1 LSQVYPAPTIVLGVG
16 RFGLATLERLGE
28 DWMGLALSGADETLA
43 NLRLIA
49 ALPADDREA
58 PGDGENRSPRG
69 PGPWRSREIRAS
81 RIARELGEGDLP
93 SRALDFVLL
102 RSLGL
107 VRYRDGAYEVGI
119 PRDGGAIEVE
129 EPGRERDGGGEAR
142 QHSSR
147 TIRRRRYFHWISLS
161 PDPIVA
167 AERLR
172 QATERYKDLDL
183 FLTPLVNRVRQGHSP
198 RALLA
203 TISRCFAL
211 LESRDPTP
219 WPWLR
224 GALEET
230 VDPAV
235 DPTAPGPSGSPVRLD
250 LGAALLDQ
258 RSALRATEGYLG
270 GVPTPLPSWKP
281 WLTEDGGETGDLP
294 TLEVWLPRPFDP
306 RTSDVEMPLDPM
318 DLLARDWEVTG
329 WAADEKGTDAVSFL
343 PVRTTPWRL
352 GLFDHD
358 SRRERPGVRQRFE
371 ARLEELGRNARQGLL
386 RLWVDLQRVRVSE
399 TIDGV
404 VLQGR
409 MRDHLADG
417 LQQSL
422 ELIGELL
429 VRPLADGQGPDDE
442 PSDGPG
448 EDGGEDAGPEPCLP
462 DDGLP
467 RRPRAQVERDLSDVP
482 SRFLSGLVVDERATE
497 DPVMRLLVDR
507 LGELGLTEAGE
518 TEGFRHPLLTTIRLD
533 PEDGD
538 EADDAT
544 SGPERP
550 PGGLRTLRRCLNHQ
564 VRRLLD
570 VRLLARYRQHPTRRP
585 PRLTVFVVGDM
596 SEPFVRASMRPI
608 LRDVHAELLRAFT
621 PIFQSFRQGFDRS
634 LCITP
639 ILWMPHP
646 ADPFKG
652 APSAPSRCEE
662 AAIIDSI
669 HGIRNWV
676 ECVLPPGRRFIPQI
690 FVNSRITDVAS
701 LDLREAVRQT
711 RDFLSLQLRND
722 LAADQW
728 LRRIASGSG
737 QSDLFS
743 SFSCYEIDFPA
754 LRCREYLAGF
764 MARELLDQVKG
775 KPAAPV
781 DEWTRD
787 REEEEHRERLQPFA
801 PKPLDGLVE
810 PAREKLAPIIR
821 DAATSLRTKVDG
833 RGRNL
838 DTSTPGAE
846 IRERFDDAFLQ
857 GLHRELGACWQQ
869 LTGRT
874 GEVDEAVD
882 RLRYGTS
889 EELVRKLVRLR
900 QAGDQLVEEDLGEGG
915 LLRAFASFGRTRRW
929 MAEQLQKREA
939 ERREKEAQATRHS
952 IPQPKVLDDL
962 RDRIHQAA
970 DRKPDADPIRLGL
983 FLWLAL
989 AAILGTPLAHA
1000 VAYLRDLHLH
1010 PGVLE
1015 ALLGPLAPVTGG
1027 LALFLPCWW
1036 LVHQFLDRR
1045 TRAVRQAIDEM
1056 AEGTARLVQGGPPP
1070 LFDQAPSI
1078 RSFLES
1084 RLELTGAVAT
1094 RAFSARLF
1102 ERAVADVH
1110 LADRLVR
1117 SVDVQARVLERRAED
1132 LGVRSAMGQSR
1143 HDENLDGLL
1152 EGHGN
1157 DRRERL
1163 ISPNELRLYYAR
1175 EVRDESDL
1183 RARTHGFI
1191 AAAGGLEHWRLQAAF
1206 GDTERVLEHCRKIFA
1221 PLVDEPVA
1229 SQGLFADELGRRL
1242 VEFVGRYYS
1251 NIGFGA
1257 EFRGFEG
1264 LDPDGVEVTADASLV
1279 LHKELGRVFEGSRG
1293 ARPDI
1298 PTTRTMDVHA
1308 AEIRPNAV
1316 YMLSLVQGIRVYSVR
1331 NLRRF
1336 ESFHD
1341 RVQMPDDRAFPL
1353 TQESR
1358 DDRPTQPVNPL
1369 SGFEHVARGRSF
1381 GGGRRGGAP
1390 PAEGDEP

>member
-16 RFGLATLERLGE
+16 RFGLAVLEHLGE

-49 ALPADDREA
+49 ALPDGDREA
-58 PGDGENRSPRG
+58 AGGGEDRAHRAADT
-69 PGPWRSREIRAS
+69 WRSREIRAG

-119 PRDGGAIEVE
+119 PRDGGAIEVDDPAP
-129 EPGRERDGGGEAR
+129 PGQAGRRPV
-142 QHSSR
+142 R
-147 TIRRRRYFHWISLS
+147 TIRRRRYFHWIALS

-224 GALEET
+224 EALETT
-230 VDPAV
+230 VRRDGS
-235 DPTAPGPSGSPVRLD
+235 APDALPVELD
-250 LGAALLDQ
+250 LGATLRDQ
-258 RSALRATEGYLG
+258 RAALRETEGYLG
-270 GVPTPLPSWKP
+270 GVPTPLPAWKP
-281 WLTEDGGETGDLP
+281 WLAEDPGADGEP
-294 TLEVWLPRPFDP
+294 AVLEVRLPRPFDP
-306 RTSDVEMPLDPM
+306 RASDVEMPLDPV

-329 WAADEKGTDAVSFL
+329 WAADDEGAGAVSFL

-358 SRRERPGVRQRFE
+358 SRRERPGVRRRFE

-429 VRPLADGQGPDDE
+429 VRPLADGPAVDE
-442 PSDGPG
+442 TPDGPE
-448 EDGGEDAGPEPCLP
+448 EDGAEPCTA
-462 DDGLP
+462 DDTLP
-467 RRPRAQVERDLSDVP
+467 RRPRAQVERELSDLP
-482 SRFLSGLVVDERATE
+482 SRFLSGLVVDQSASA
-497 DPVMRLLVDR
+497 DPVMRLLTDR
-507 LGELGLTEAGE
+507 LGELGLAEADDAE
-518 TEGFRHPLLTTIRLD
+518 DLRHPLLTTIRLQ
-533 PEDGD
+533 PADGD
-538 EADDAT
+538 ESEDAT
-544 SGPERP
+544 TGPEHP
-550 PGGLRTLRRCLNHQ
+550 PGGLRELRRHLNHQ

-652 APSAPSRCEE
+652 APSAASRCEE

-690 FVNSRITDVAS
+690 FVNSRITDVAV

-711 RDFLSLQLRND
+711 RDFLSLQARND

-728 LRRIASGSG
+728 LRRVASGSG

-754 LRCREYLAGF
+754 LRCREYLSGF
-764 MARELLDQVKG
+764 LARELLDQVKG
-775 KPAAPV
+775 RPAAPV
-781 DEWTRD
+781 DEWAEGRD
-787 REEEEHRERLQPFA
+787 EQEHRERLQPFA
-801 PKPLDGLVE
+801 PKTLGSLVG
-810 PAREKLAPIIR
+810 PIKEKLAPIIR
-821 DAATSLRTKVDG
+821 QAAGALRREVEG
-833 RGRNL
+833 RGANL
-838 DTSTPGAE
+838 SIDTPGTE
-846 IRERFDDAFLQ
+846 IMERFDDAFLL
-857 GLHRELGACWQQ
+857 GLRRQLGATWQQ

-882 RLRYGTS
+882 RLRSRTS
-889 EELVRKLVRLR
+889 EELARKLVRLR
-900 QAGDQLVEEDLGEGG
+900 QAGDRLVEEDLGEGG
-915 LLRAFASFGRTRRW
+915 LLRALAGFGRTRRW
-929 MAEQLQKREA
+929 MSEQLQERET
-939 ERREKEAQATRHS
+939 ERREKEALATRHS
-952 IPQPKVLDDL
+952 IPHTGVLDDL
-962 RDRIHQAA
+962 RGRIHHTAG
-970 DRKPDADPIRLGL
+970 RKPDASPVRLGL

-1010 PGVLE
+1010 PGLLE

-1027 LALFLPCWW
+1027 LVLFIPCWW
-1036 LVHQFLDRR
+1036 LVRRFLVRR
-1045 TRAVRQAIDEM
+1045 TRAVRQAIDDM
-1056 AEGTARLVQGGPPP
+1056 AEGVERLVQGVSGS
-1070 LFDQAPSI
+1070 LSGQAPSI

-1102 ERAVADVH
+1102 ERSVADAH

-1143 HDENLDGLL
+1143 HEENLDGLL

-1191 AAAGGLEHWRLQAAF
+1191 SAVGGLEHWRLQAAF
-1206 GDTERVLEHCRKIFA
+1206 GDTERVLNHCRKVFA

-1264 LDPDGVEVTADASLV
+1264 LDPDGVDVTADASLV
-1279 LHKELGRVFEGSRG
+1279 LHEELGRVFEAVRGS

-1298 PTTRTMDVHA
+1298 PTTRTMDVHPA
-1308 AEIRPNAV
+1308 QIRPNAV

-1353 TQESR
+1353 TQETR
-1358 DDRPTQPVNPL
+1358 EDRPTQPVNPL
-1369 SGFEHVARGRSF
+1369 SGFEQVARERSLGGVRSGRT
-1381 GGGRRGGAP
+1381 AP
-1390 PAEGDEP
+1390 PEGDEP